1 MKHRWQVHSILRIC
15 KIHRSIPSFAPAFA
29 NASAGKQGFGGLSA
43 TYLSTAKAVVFAKV
57 DKKIAAKKVHI
68 DPSSAADVDWKLQS
82 IFRLYYLN
90 LLGDFIRLSLTVA

>member
-1 MKHRWQVHSILRIC
+1 M
-15 KIHRSIPSFAPAFA
+15 
-29 NASAGKQGFGGLSA
+29 
-43 TYLSTAKAVVFAKV
+43 VFAKV